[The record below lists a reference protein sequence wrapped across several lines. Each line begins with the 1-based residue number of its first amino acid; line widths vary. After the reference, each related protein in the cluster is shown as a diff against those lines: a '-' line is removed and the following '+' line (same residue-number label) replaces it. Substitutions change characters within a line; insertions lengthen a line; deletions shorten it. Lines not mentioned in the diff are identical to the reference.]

1 MGNTLKI
8 IANGLETE
16 IPEGTTVT
24 QLLDILEEPLKPDMI
39 VEINRRFIHAKLY
52 ESTMLNAGDS
62 VEIIHLDIGG

>member
-24 QLLDILEEPLKPDMI
+24 QLLDVLEEPSKPDMI

-52 ESTMLNAGDS
+52 ESTILNAGNS

>member
-1 MGNTLKI
+1 MENTLKV

-24 QLLDILEEPLKPDMI
+24 RLLDILEELSRPDMI

-52 ESTMLNAGDS
+52 ESTILSAGDS

>member
-52 ESTMLNAGDS
+52 ESTMLNAGDY

>member
-24 QLLDILEEPLKPDMI
+24 RLLDILEELSRPDMI
-39 VEINRRFIHAKLY
+39 VEINRRFIHVKFY
-52 ESTMLNAGDS
+52 ESTILNTGDS

>member
-1 MGNTLKI
+1 MKI